1 MKTSLLAA
9 AVLAS
14 SVPAFAGVYDQPW
27 SIIATDRAPSADYKL
42 LPVIVNRVDDRN
54 ADTQRNE
61 AVVAPGP
68 HQVTID
74 LRPRKGFPATQHT
87 FELTTEP
94 CTRYYVAAELK
105 TTVGQEWKPVV
116 RSKER
121 IGECEGKFARSSAA
135 K

>member
-1 MKTSLLAA
+1 MRISPLAA

-27 SIIATDRAPSADYKL
+27 SIIATDRAPSADYKT

-61 AVVAPGP
+61 AVVAPGS

-87 FELTTEP
+87 FELMTEP

-105 TTVGQEWKPVV
+105 STVGPEWKPIV

-121 IGECEGKFARSSAA
+121 IGECEARFAKAR
-135 K
+135 

>member
-1 MKTSLLAA
+1 MRFPALVPILLAA
-9 AVLAS
+9 SA
-14 SVPAFAGVYDQPW
+14 PAAAGVYDQPW

-54 ADTQRNE
+54 ADTQRNQ
-61 AVVAPGP
+61 AVVAPGS

-94 CTRYYVAAELK
+94 CTRYYVAAELRS
-105 TTVGQEWKPVV
+105 TVGQEWKPVV
-116 RSKER
+116 RSRER
-121 IGECEGKFARSSAA
+121 IGECEAKFAKSSGA

>member
-1 MKTSLLAA
+1 MRIPAFIAILLAA
-9 AVLAS
+9 AA
-14 SVPAFAGVYDQPW
+14 PARAGVYDQPW
-27 SIIATDRAPSADYKL
+27 SIVTSERTPSADYKL

-61 AVVAPGP
+61 AVVPPGS
-68 HQVTID
+68 HQVTLD
-74 LRPRKGFPATQHT
+74 VRPRKGFPASQHT
-87 FELTTEP
+87 FALVTEP

-121 IGECEGKFARSSAA
+121 IGECEAKFAMSRTAR
-135 K
+135 

>member
-1 MKTSLLAA
+1 MRTSLLT
-9 AVLAS
+9 AVLLAAY
-14 SVPAFAGVYDQPW
+14 VPALAGMYDQPW
-27 SIIATDRAPSADYKL
+27 SIITTDHAPSADYKT

-61 AVVAPGP
+61 AVVEAGS

-74 LRPRKGFPATQHT
+74 VRPRKGFPATQHT
-87 FELTTEP
+87 FELMTEP

-121 IGECEGKFARSSAA
+121 IGECEAKFARAR
-135 K
+135 